1 MGDEV
6 LTGDIVNTNAR
17 EIAAGLED
25 AGVRVRRQTVTSDN
39 PAEIRQTLA
48 EAFDR
53 SDVILTIGGLGPTYD
68 DITRESA
75 AEQMGVPLVRDPETE
90 RRIREYF
97 TATGR
102 ELTDNNWR
110 QAMIPGHLAGE
121 GRQDPGTAPR
131 PAPGMP
137 AHLPGIGTA
146 PAA

>member
-1 MGDEV
+1 MNCEIIAVGDEV

-75 AEQMGVPLVRDPETE
+75 AEQMGVQMCIRDRWMTVTVTPPPSLPRTIMN
-90 RRIREYF
+90 RI
-97 TATGR
+97 G
-102 ELTDNNWR
+102 
-110 QAMIPGHLAGE
+110 
-121 GRQDPGTAPR
+121 
-131 PAPGMP
+131 
-137 AHLPGIGTA
+137 
-146 PAA
+146 